1 MMISLK
7 TLFCVG
13 CGCFVGGILR
23 YLTGIFVYNKWCTP
37 LPSIPWQTL
46 IINMIGCL
54 AMGIFSA
61 MAEEHLLE
69 SPHLRA
75 ALTFGLCGGYS
86 TLAAFSLEHVAMLKA
101 GAYIPALFYTLA
113 TVIGGTLAFFMG
125 HFCIHQLLALKG

>member
-13 CGCFVGGILR
+13 CGCFIGGALRYVTGIL
-23 YLTGIFVYNKWCTP
+23 VYNKWCAP
-37 LPSIPWQTL
+37 LPAIPWQTL
-46 IINMIGCL
+46 IINLIGCL

-61 MAEEHLLE
+61 MAERHLLN

-86 TLAAFSLEHVAMLKA
+86 TLAAFSYEHVVMLKA
-101 GAYIPALFYTLA
+101 GAYGSALFYTLA
-113 TVIGGTLAFFMG
+113 TALGGTVAFFLG
-125 HFCIHQLLALKG
+125 YACTLQLLEGKA